1 MAHTI
6 LASAMGWLR
15 GALDASTYM
24 PSLPSDGTISAIDAV
39 VPDLMLLRPLRVPI
53 IKAIWETKTLT
64 AGIALGLVIIFTVN
78 YIRSPWRKLP
88 PSPPG
93 LPVLGNALLLRDK
106 SWLLSK
112 DCKERFGE
120 FTDYIPRG
128 MLNCIC
134 GKLQERSYTL
144 MGLDG
149 P

>member
-6 LASAMGWLR
+6 LITAR
-15 GALDASTYM
+15 DALAPNLILSQ
-24 PSLPSDGTISAIDAV
+24 PLIAHTIEAIQ
-39 VPDLMLLRPLRVPI
+39 
-53 IKAIWETKTLT
+53 ENKTLT
-64 AGIALGLVIIFTVN
+64 AGIVLGIVIIFTVN

-88 PSPPG
+88 PSPRR
-93 LPVLGNALLLRDK
+93 LPILGNALQLRNK

-128 MLNCIC
+128 MLRCVY
-134 GKLQERSYTL
+134 GKLQERLCTL
-144 MGLDG
+144 TGLDS